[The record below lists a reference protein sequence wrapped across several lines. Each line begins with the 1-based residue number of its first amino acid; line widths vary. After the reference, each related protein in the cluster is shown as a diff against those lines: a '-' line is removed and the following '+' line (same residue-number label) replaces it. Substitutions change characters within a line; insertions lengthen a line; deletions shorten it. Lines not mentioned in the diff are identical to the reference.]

1 MSFRLKTILSI
12 ALLGAIL
19 LLVLIFSMINFLN
32 QSNQTQL
39 QQRADSTSHLFAH
52 TVKDALLSTDLASL
66 ESFIQEI
73 INMPDMVYARI
84 SNNQFILA
92 EGGDISLL
100 NALST
105 SAAEDSAIAGSMIA
119 TRVEIKEA
127 GRVYGVIELG
137 MSTASVLSLLSD
149 ARNWIIVIACIEL
162 ALIVIFSYALGTY
175 LTRQLQRLK
184 IASESIIQRGPGVQ
198 IKVRGC
204 DELAQMARAFN
215 RMSSSLA
222 QNYKQLRNSIET
234 ERRMT
239 ALAESNQAKNNA
251 ILNASLDAL
260 ITIDE
265 RGCVLDYNKVA
276 EKTFGWTASEILG
289 NNLAHF
295 IIPAE
300 QRAAHHK
307 GMKKYLETRKGPV
320 LNKRIELTA
329 QHKAGHSFPIEI
341 NIAPIETEQGPLFTA
356 FIRDISARQQ
366 AETELRLAAQ
376 TFESSEA
383 IFICDINGAIIRT
396 NRAFSRITGYEHAEV
411 VGKNPSI
418 LSSGQHSAEYYQA
431 LWLSLI
437 VHGQWSGEIYNKR
450 KNGEIYP
457 EYLNIS
463 SARNSAG
470 AITHYI
476 AHFIDISEQKRNEE
490 NLRAAQREAEKSN
503 ESKSRFLAAMS
514 HEIRTPM
521 NAVLGILGLLKDSE
535 LSDRQLELVQTGRD
549 SGELLLTI
557 INDILDFTKMD
568 IDKLQ
573 LEHSVFDLH
582 LLLSS
587 CNQLLSNL
595 AQKKSLRLTLTL
607 AKELPQFV
615 KGDPERIRQILINLI
630 NNAIKFTRQGSVEV
644 SASVAAIDEEV
655 FTLSCRVK
663 DTGIGIPQA
672 HQGCLFDEFTMVD
685 QTHSR
690 KYEGTGLGLA
700 ICKRLVSLMHGE
712 ISVNSE
718 PGKGSAFT
726 FSIELQ
732 RAQENDS
739 EKLLTAQQT
748 ELMPLPGT
756 RILLAE
762 DNPANQMVIKS
773 ILELAKLQVDV
784 VANGCEALEVLQA
797 RPYDIV
803 LMDISMPEMDGMT
816 ATRAIR
822 KLRGAVSKI
831 PVIALTAHHLNGDK
845 ERFIAAGMND
855 YLSKP
860 IDRSATLSC
869 IARWSETRETAVEN
883 PHDDGTATEE
893 NTRDSDGDFVDEAI
907 LQQLVRDTSADIVPE
922 LIAMYIEDS
931 QSRVTLIAKALAK
944 QDVNS
949 LEFEAHTLG
958 SSAIAHGNDKL
969 HKLMRSVEQ
978 LCRQNHEQQAFA
990 QAKQIANIAEA
1001 SFRLLA
1007 QRAEQGFD

>member
-12 ALLGAIL
+12 ALIGSIL
-19 LLVLIFSMINFLN
+19 LLVLILSMINFLN

-39 QQRADSTSHLFAH
+39 QQRADSTSHLFAR
-52 TVKDALLSTDLASL
+52 TVKDAVLSTDLASL
-66 ESFIQEI
+66 DSFIKEI
-73 INMPDMVYARI
+73 VNMPDMVYARI
-84 SNNQFILA
+84 SNNQFVLA
-92 EGGDISLL
+92 EGGNLSRL
-100 NALST
+100 NASST
-105 SAAEDSAIAGSMIA
+105 GTAERSAKTDNMLA
-119 TRVEIKEA
+119 TRVEIREA

-137 MSTASVLSLLSD
+137 MSTASVISLLSD
-149 ARNWIIVIACIEL
+149 ARNWIIVIASFEL

-184 IASESIIQRGPGVQ
+184 IASESITQRGPGVQ
-198 IKVRGC
+198 IKVRGS
-204 DELAQMARAFN
+204 DEVAQMAHAFN

-222 QNYKQLRNSIET
+222 ENYEQLSNSIKT
-234 ERRMT
+234 EKRMT

-265 RGCVLDYNKVA
+265 QGNVLDYNKVA
-276 EKTFGWTASEILG
+276 EETFGWTSSEVIG
-289 NNLAHF
+289 NNLAQF
-295 IIPAE
+295 IIPEE
-300 QRAAHHK
+300 QRAAHHS
-307 GMKKYLETRKGPV
+307 GMKKYLQTKKGPV

-329 QHKAGHSFPIEI
+329 QHKVGHTFPIEI
-341 NIAPIETEQGPLFTA
+341 NIAPIETQQGTMFTA
-356 FIRDISARQQ
+356 FIRDISPRLQ

-383 IFICDINGAIIRT
+383 IFICETNGAIIRT

-411 VGKNPSI
+411 AGKNPRI
-418 LSSGQHSAEYYQA
+418 LSSGQHSQEYYQA
-431 LWLSLI
+431 MWLSLI
-437 VHGQWSGEIYNKR
+437 VHGKWSGEIYNRR

-463 SARNSAG
+463 SIKNGDGEIS
-470 AITHYI
+470 HYI
-476 AHFIDISEQKRNEE
+476 AHFMDISEQKRNEE
-490 NLRAAQREAEKSN
+490 NLRKAQREAEKSN

-521 NAVLGILGLLKDSE
+521 NAVLGILGLLRDTK

-573 LEHSVFDLH
+573 LENSVFDLH

-587 CNQLLSNL
+587 CNQLLANL
-595 AQKKSLRLTLTL
+595 AHKKSLSLTLTL
-607 AKELPQFV
+607 AEDLPQFV

-630 NNAIKFTRQGSVEV
+630 NNAIKFTKQGGVAL
-644 SASVAAIDEEV
+644 SASVDSIAGGIV
-655 FTLSCRVK
+655 TLRCRVK
-663 DTGIGIPQA
+663 DTGIGIRKA
-672 HQGCLFDEFTMVD
+672 HQNSLFDEFTMVD

-700 ICKRLVSLMHGE
+700 ICKRLVSLMNGN
-712 ISVNSE
+712 ISVSSQLGE
-718 PGKGSAFT
+718 GSTFAFT
-726 FSIELQ
+726 IELQ
-732 RAQENDS
+732 MAQEDDS
-739 EKLLTAQQT
+739 PAVLAVEQT
-748 ELMPLPGT
+748 EHIPLANT

-773 ILELAKLQVDV
+773 ILEFAKLQVDV
-784 VANGCEALEVLQA
+784 VGNGCEALEVLQD
-797 RPYDIV
+797 RPYDLV

-816 ATRAIR
+816 ATREIR
-822 KLRGAVSKI
+822 KLSGAVRNI
-831 PVIALTAHHLNGDK
+831 PIIALTAHHLNGDK

-869 IARWSETRETAVEN
+869 IARWTPDSQTSQKNNRDRCAADEKTSL
-883 PHDDGTATEE
+883 DDG
-893 NTRDSDGDFVDEAI
+893 GYFVDEQV
-907 LQQLVRDTSADIVPE
+907 LQQLVRDTNAEIVPE
-922 LIAMYIEDS
+922 LISLYIEDS
-931 QSRVTLIAKALAK
+931 QARVVLINKAITK
-944 QDVNS
+944 QDVNT

-958 SSAIAHGNDKL
+958 SSAVAHGNDKL
-969 HKLMRSVEQ
+969 HKLMRSVEH
-978 LCRQNHEQQAFA
+978 LCQQNNQPQALEQA
-990 QAKQIANIAEA
+990 QQIATVAKE

-1007 QRAEQGFD
+1007 QRAEQGFA